1 MGQAK
6 RRGTQQERIEQ
17 SISSCKEI
25 MDKLLLKPSEQ
36 EMILKQSPSRQKHI
50 IHYVYRKKIQQILH
64 EQSLT
69 ETIIKDGR
77 KALDTN
83 PVS

>member
-6 RRGTQQERIEQ
+6 RRGTLDQRIEQ

-64 EQSLT
+64 EQSLS
-69 ETIIKDGR
+69 ETIIKDGC
-77 KALDTN
+77 KASN
-83 PVS
+83 PTEVS